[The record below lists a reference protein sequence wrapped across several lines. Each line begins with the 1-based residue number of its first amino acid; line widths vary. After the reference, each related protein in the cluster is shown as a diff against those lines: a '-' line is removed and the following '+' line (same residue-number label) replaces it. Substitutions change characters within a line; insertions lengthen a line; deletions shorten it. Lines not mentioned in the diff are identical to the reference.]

1 MRSDI
6 SKPTLMNRVSTRLYA
21 GIGVAVVVTLSA
33 SLVGIW
39 ALQRIDDA
47 QEELQSTGVDRLLIV
62 LDTTKIAGDIV
73 AVGTRLVTA
82 ADYDA
87 YYPINNQRQRIE
99 SEFVTNLLKLRQ
111 SVTGQECDPVNDP
124 DSDRCLLN
132 KFIRNITSHVDTLSS
147 NLKEIAEGMPRYYDL
162 TDQLNEI
169 KARIDIDR
177 DRLSKIIDSEIDDKF
192 FFILQGYDDLSD
204 LSPAVDHLSV
214 DELIDYRNLRLLKLS
229 VNEAFDFL
237 EEAYTAAFAD
247 VNSAAIRPLQE
258 QFKFDVSRVEF
269 SISNIRSL
277 GDATNIDFEGILEPL
292 LSHAGDYQRP
302 DSNDASSDDIGTD
315 IDYDNLFVKTEERL
329 RILEFQQEALAS
341 NTLAALALVQAVADY
356 TAQVERVAESATRLS
371 TDTINFAK
379 TVLTSIS
386 ILGVIAAFLVSYLY
400 VGRVILRRIAK
411 LSHRMRELVY
421 GDLETEVEVVGRD
434 ELADMASALE
444 VFRQH
449 ALEVQRL
456 NLLEKLTEE
465 LVDKNGQ
472 LEAINSQLENANKKL
487 EDALDDLNTAQH
499 QIVAREKLAALG
511 EVTAG
516 VAHEIRNPLNFIK
529 NFSEVTGELLE
540 ELDEALEENAKIE
553 SEDEKE
559 YISEILGDLQ
569 DNLKRIVVHSQ
580 RANRIVSDMLR
591 MGRGASEMQ
600 LSDINNLLSDHAK
613 LAYHSA
619 RAADPD
625 FVLDLKEEFDPNMGQ
640 LEVTSQDLGRV
651 FVNLVSN
658 AGYTTNKKY
667 QRLGGASN
675 DDDYLPLVRLITSR
689 TENEATIKVW
699 DNGDGIPEDVIE
711 KIFDPFFTTKPTD
724 EGTGLGLSM
733 AHDIIQSHGGTLRA
747 ISTPDECT
755 EFTITIP
762 LAVSLETAADDSPT
776 AAEIDV
782 TSAVTPDS

>member
-6 SKPTLMNRVSTRLYA
+6 NKPTLMNRVSTRLYA
-21 GIGVAVVVTLSA
+21 GIGAAVVVTLSA

-47 QEELQSTGVDRLLIV
+47 QEELQSAGIDRLLVALEI
-62 LDTTKIAGDIV
+62 TQSAGDIV

-82 ADYDA
+82 ADYDE
-87 YYPINNQRQRIE
+87 YYPINHQRQTIE
-99 SEFVTNLLKLRQ
+99 SEFAANLLKLRQ
-111 SVTGQECDPVNDP
+111 SVTGQECDLNNDP
-124 DSDRCLLN
+124 NSDGCLLDG
-132 KFIRNITSHVDTLSS
+132 FIRNITSHVNTLSS
-147 NLKEIAEGMPRYYDL
+147 NLQEIAEGMPRYYDL

-169 KARIDIDR
+169 KTRTDIDR

-214 DELIDYRNLRLLKLS
+214 DELIDYRHLRLLQLS
-229 VNEAFDFL
+229 VNEAFDLL

-247 VNSAAIRPLQE
+247 INSVVIRPLQE

-269 SISNIRSL
+269 SMNNIRSFD
-277 GDATNIDFEGILEPL
+277 DATDIDFAEILAPL
-292 LSHAGDYQRP
+292 LSHAGDYQRL
-302 DSNDASSDDIGTD
+302 DGNDASSDDIGTGL
-315 IDYDNLFVKTEERL
+315 DYDNLFVKAEERL

-341 NTLAALALVQAVADY
+341 NALAALALVQAVADY
-356 TAQVERVAESATRLS
+356 TAQAERAAESATRLS

-379 TVLTSIS
+379 TFLTSIS

-421 GDLETEVEVVGRD
+421 GDLETKVEVVGRD

-456 NLLEKLTEE
+456 NLLEKLTAE

-553 SEDEKE
+553 DEDEKE
-559 YISEILGDLQ
+559 YVSDILGDLQ

-658 AGYTTNKKY
+658 AGYATNKKY

-675 DDDYLPLVRLITSR
+675 EDDYLPVVRLITSR

-733 AHDIIQSHGGTLRA
+733 AHDIIRSHGGTLRA
-747 ISTPDECT
+747 TSTPDECT

-762 LAVSLETAADDSPT
+762 LEMPLATAADDGPT

-782 TSAVTPDS
+782 TSAATPDS